1 MVTRRDVLA
10 GASATLLAATTT
22 ARAKL
27 PGTSV
32 WTSYDLG
39 SSGYAE
45 ASGIADSIMKKH
57 PMRVRIM
64 PSGTSIGRLLP
75 LKQGRAAYGFLATEL
90 YFASEAT
97 YDFAAPSW
105 GPQDVRIVLA
115 RPAGGALACA
125 GDIGVKEIKDLRG
138 KRIGYVK
145 GNPSVNVKT
154 DAYLAFG
161 GLSRADVQVVWFG
174 GYNVMKTAVINNQL
188 DAFASVTTSANMREI
203 EASPR
208 GLTYP
213 PFPPENTEGWERIRR
228 VADFFEPYKET
239 AGAGI
244 SPDKP
249 VDLIGFRYPMIA
261 TYAATDAEEVYAMV
275 KAVDE
280 AMDLIRGI
288 TGSAG
293 NWAPQKS
300 GKPPADAPW
309 HEGAIRYLKEKGI
322 WTDENQAWQDR
333 RLARL
338 KRIQA
343 GWAEAQKRFTGNG
356 DEAWIRHW
364 EAYRVDTLGLP
375 PAEA

>member
-1 MVTRRDVLA
+1 MATRREVLA
-10 GASATLLAATTT
+10 GSSAALLTGGI
-22 ARAKL
+22 ARANL
-27 PGTSV
+27 PETSV
-32 WTSYDLG
+32 WTAYDLG

-45 ASGIADSIMKKH
+45 ASGIADAIMKKH
-57 PMRVRIM
+57 PMRVRIV

-75 LKQGRAAYGFLATEL
+75 LKQGRASYGFLATEL
-90 YFASEAT
+90 YFAAEAT
-97 YDFAAPSW
+97 YDFAVPAW
-105 GPQDVRIVLA
+105 GPQDVRIALA
-115 RPAGGALACA
+115 RPAGGGLACA
-125 GDIGVKEIKDLRG
+125 GDIGIKQMADLRG
-138 KRIGYVK
+138 RRIGYVK

-161 GLSRADVQVVWFG
+161 GLTRADVQVVWFG
-174 GYNVMKTAVINNQL
+174 SYNVMKTAIINNQL
-188 DAFASVTTSANMREI
+188 DGFASVTTSANMREI

-213 PFPPENTEGWERIRR
+213 PFPASNTEGWERIRR

-261 TYAATDAEEVYAMV
+261 TYANTNADEVYALV

-280 AMDLIRGI
+280 AMDQIRAI
-288 TGSAG
+288 TTSAG
-293 NWAPQKS
+293 NWAPQIS

-309 HEGAIRYLKEKGI
+309 HEGAIRYLKEKDI
-322 WTDENQAWQDR
+322 WTAEHQGWQDR

-338 KRIQA
+338 RRIQA
-343 GWAEAQKRFTGNG
+343 GWEDARKSFSGNG
-356 DEAWIRHW
+356 DEAWLKHW
-364 EAYRVDTLGLP
+364 EKYRVERLGLS

>member
-1 MVTRRDVLA
+1 MVTRRDALA
-10 GASATLLAATTT
+10 GASAALLAGIGP
-22 ARAKL
+22 ARARL
-27 PGTSV
+27 PDTSV
-32 WTSYDLG
+32 WTAYDLG

-45 ASGIADSIMKKH
+45 ASGIADAIMKKR
-57 PMRVRIM
+57 PMRVRIV

-90 YFASEAT
+90 YFATEAT
-97 YDFAAPSW
+97 HDFAVPAW
-105 GPQDVRIVLA
+105 GPQDVRVVLA
-115 RPAGGALACA
+115 RPASGALACA
-125 GDIGVKEIKDLRG
+125 GDIGVKEIGDLRG
-138 KRIGYVK
+138 RRVGYVK

-161 GLSRADVQVVWFG
+161 GLARADVQVVWFG

-213 PFPPENTEGWERIRR
+213 PFPPSNAEGWERIRR
-228 VADFFEPYKET
+228 VADFFEPYRET

-244 SPDKP
+244 SPDRP

-261 TYAATDAEEVYAMV
+261 TYANTGADEVHALAR
-275 KAVDE
+275 AVDE
-280 AMDLIRGI
+280 SMDLIRGI

-293 NWAPQKS
+293 NWAPERS

-309 HEGAIRYLKEKGI
+309 HEGAVRYLREKGV
-322 WTDENQAWQDR
+322 WTDEHQAWQDR

-338 KRIQA
+338 RRIQE
-343 GWAEAQKRFTGNG
+343 GWAEAQKSFSGRG
-356 DEAWIRHW
+356 DEAWAAHW
-364 EAYRVDTLGLP
+364 EKYRVDTLGLP
-375 PAEA
+375 PADV

>member
-1 MVTRRDVLA
+1 MVTRREVLA
-10 GASATLLAATTT
+10 GSSAALLGGGI
-22 ARAKL
+22 ARADL
-27 PGTSV
+27 PETSV
-32 WTSYDLG
+32 WTAYDLG

-45 ASGIADSIMKKH
+45 ASGIADAIMKKH
-57 PMRVRIM
+57 PMRVRIV

-75 LKQGRAAYGFLATEL
+75 LKQGRASYGFLATEL
-90 YFASEAT
+90 YFAAEAT
-97 YDFAAPSW
+97 YDFAVPAW
-105 GPQDVRIVLA
+105 GPQDVRIALA

-125 GDIGVKEIKDLRG
+125 GDIGVKQMADLRG
-138 KRIGYVK
+138 RRIGYVK

-161 GLSRADVQVVWFG
+161 GLTRADVQVVWFG
-174 GYNVMKTAVINNQL
+174 SYNVMKTAVINNQL
-188 DAFASVTTSANMREI
+188 DGFASVTTSANMREI

-213 PFPPENTEGWERIRR
+213 PFPASNTEGWERIRR

-261 TYAATDAEEVYAMV
+261 TYANTSADEVYALV

-280 AMDLIRGI
+280 AMDLIRAI
-288 TGSAG
+288 TTSAG
-293 NWAPQKS
+293 NWAPQMS

-309 HEGAIRYLKEKGI
+309 HEGAVRYLKEKGI
-322 WTDENQAWQDR
+322 WTAEHQGWQDR

-338 KRIQA
+338 LRIQS
-343 GWAEAQKRFTGNG
+343 GWEDARKSFNGNG
-356 DEAWIRHW
+356 DEAWLKHW
-364 EAYRVDTLGLP
+364 ERYRVERLGLP